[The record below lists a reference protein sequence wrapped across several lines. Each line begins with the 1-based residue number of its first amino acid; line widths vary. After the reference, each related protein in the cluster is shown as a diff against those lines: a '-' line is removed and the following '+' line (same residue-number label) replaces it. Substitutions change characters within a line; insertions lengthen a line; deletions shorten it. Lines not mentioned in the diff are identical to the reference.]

1 MEPALKETSEPS
13 AAQPAAQSLDRAGSV
28 HQSSDASNGATT
40 HVAVLST
47 RATILANA
55 ERLFAERGYDGTSLN
70 DIAEAAGIR
79 RPSLLHHFESKDALY
94 REIFESYVARWLQ
107 RLTPAI
113 DDPLDGWAKVD
124 VVLENGFTFFSENP
138 DFVRLVRREALAGT
152 SLLGPELGRALRP
165 GMQRACAFFERE
177 MESGRFRRHDPEQL
191 LLTGY
196 GALLSYFSDVAFL
209 GALIGRDPLDHEAL
223 NQRWVHLRSFF
234 RAALEPVLTES
245 GDIENVVDLAERHK
259 DDSDKA
265 ESADKDESVAGGQAP
280 LSPKTARSELG
291 GSSIVNVVS
300 ALLVLIAVMGFGTA
314 ALILRKTAPPT
325 TSFSSASLQAP
336 LFSARRLPE
345 AIRAGVARQRLGA
358 SIDTTLTDPS
368 LINALNTSCVVIE
381 IGGGIVASR
390 TPERQVLPAS
400 TMKTLTA
407 AAVLARIDPS
417 EKFLTEV
424 RVKAA
429 PVNGVLNGDLWL
441 VGGGDPLLE
450 TIEYTNSQQHD
461 PASATSFDQLVGD
474 IVATGITQV
483 TGGVI
488 GDARRYDDERVRSTW
503 KKNYVT
509 DGEVGPIGGL
519 MVDDNFSVIN
529 ERKTRVAAAN
539 APADA
544 AQLLRTKLEAAGVT
558 FVDPSVG
565 ADATMPKATDAAPV
579 VLASISSIPVGEV
592 VREMLS
598 WSDNTTA
605 EMFIKELG
613 FRSTGNAGSWTEGLA
628 AVQSSLRAQGVTLD
642 GLAMVD
648 GSGLDRA
655 NRVTCEVLL
664 STVRSQ
670 RVDGPFFKGLSVMGE
685 YGTLRK
691 RLRGSAAQGI
701 VHAKTGS
708 LNGVSSLT
716 GFAQTADQTEA
727 HFAMV
732 FNELAS
738 TSDGVRAGNAMA
750 ESIVAFP
757 SAPRLS
763 EFSLPGQ
770 VPAARPVVKPATTSA
785 GASGATEPSVTDA
798 NAEAS
803 LPSSNTATDP
813 AVVDSAP
820 ASPSTIATG
829 AVAIP
834 NSGVATDTTPAGN

>member
-1 MEPALKETSEPS
+1 MSTQLPLPIALSYTATSPQKQREKRPLLS
-13 AAQPAAQSLDRAGSV
+13 AGLEAQRGRV
-28 HQSSDASNGATT
+28 ATRT
-40 HVAVLST
+40 
-47 RATILANA
+47 
-55 ERLFAERGYDGTSLN
+55 EERG
-70 DIAEAAGIR
+70 
-79 RPSLLHHFESKDALY
+79 
-94 REIFESYVARWLQ
+94 
-107 RLTPAI
+107 
-113 DDPLDGWAKVD
+113 
-124 VVLENGFTFFSENP
+124 
-138 DFVRLVRREALAGT
+138 
-152 SLLGPELGRALRP
+152 
-165 GMQRACAFFERE
+165 
-177 MESGRFRRHDPEQL
+177 
-191 LLTGY
+191 
-196 GALLSYFSDVAFL
+196 
-209 GALIGRDPLDHEAL
+209 
-223 NQRWVHLRSFF
+223 
-234 RAALEPVLTES
+234 
-245 GDIENVVDLAERHK
+245 
-259 DDSDKA
+259 
-265 ESADKDESVAGGQAP
+265 
-280 LSPKTARSELG
+280 
-291 GSSIVNVVS
+291 GSTIVNVVS
-300 ALLVLIAVMGFGTA
+300 VLMVLVAIVAFGTA
-314 ALILRKTAPPT
+314 ALILRKTAPAAS
-325 TSFSSASLQAP
+325 SFSTSSLQAP

-358 SIDTTLTDPS
+358 SIDTTLTDPA
-368 LINALNTSCVVIE
+368 LVNALNASCVVIE

-390 TPERQVLPAS
+390 TPDRQVLPAS

-407 AAVLARIDPS
+407 AAVLARIDPA

-424 RVKAA
+424 RGKTA

-461 PASATSFDQLVGD
+461 PVSATSFDQLVAD
-474 IVATGITQV
+474 VVAAGVTQV

-488 GDARRYDDERVRSTW
+488 GDARRYDDERVRPTW

-529 ERKTRVAAAN
+529 QRKTRVAAAN

-558 FVDPSVG
+558 FVNPSLG
-565 ADATMPKATDAAPV
+565 ADATMPKATQAAPV

-605 EMFIKELG
+605 EMLIKELG

-642 GLAMVD
+642 GLTMID

-708 LNGVSSLT
+708 LNGVSSLA

-738 TSDGVRAGNAMA
+738 TADGVRAGNAIA

-757 SAPRLS
+757 SAPELG

-770 VPAARPVVKPATTSA
+770 VPAARPVVKSAPLAEGAAETTA
-785 GASGATEPSVTDA
+785 A
-798 NAEAS
+798 NAETS
-803 LPSSNTATDP
+803 SPSSSTAVEPVPSNPT
-813 AVVDSAP
+813 A
-820 ASPSTIATG
+820 ASPSTIVTSASAVPDSG
-829 AVAIP
+829 AAV
-834 NSGVATDTTPAGN
+834 DTTAPSGN